1 VRDLSTS
8 TITNRFF
15 VYGTLK
21 RGECRQTLWPFPPL
35 EIRTGYV
42 RGRLYDLGEY
52 PALWTGDC
60 EHDEDAETAVGET
73 AWDWIEGEAWVF
85 SDADM
90 MTTIR
95 KLDEIEQT
103 DQPGFLNLYDRILV
117 RVHDQ
122 AGFAGSEL
130 AYAYQYSTGSWL
142 DDRLRVPGRRT
153 DQRRLGDGADVRVA
167 AWPVFEETVCDD
179 PSDSGHDR
187 DRADDKE
194 LFG

>member
-1 VRDLSTS
+1 MRDLSTP

-21 RGECRQTLWPFPPL
+21 RGECRQTLWPRPPL

-42 RGRLYDLGEY
+42 RGRLYDLGAY

-60 EHDEDAETAVGET
+60 ELDEDVETAGGET
-73 AWDWIEGEAWVF
+73 TWEWIAGEAWIF

-90 MTTIR
+90 MVTIR
-95 KLDEIEQT
+95 ELDEIEQT
-103 DQPGFLNLYDRILV
+103 DQPGCLNLYDRVLV

-130 AYAYQYSTGSWL
+130 AYAYQYSTGGWL
-142 DDRLRVPGRRT
+142 DDRLRVRGRLIG
-153 DQRRLGDGADVRVA
+153 QRRLGDGAGVRVA
-167 AWPVFEETVCDD
+167 AWPVFEEPACDD
-179 PSDSGHDR
+179 PSASGDDR
-187 DRADDKE
+187 DRADDRGF
-194 LFG
+194 FG